1 MTAMPEQTEAVAVQV
16 RYFAGA
22 RAAAGVPEETV
33 RLSGPTTVSDV
44 ISAVL
49 DLRGE
54 GLAKVLPACSF
65 LLDGVAVR
73 DRGTTVP
80 ASATL
85 DVLPPFAG
93 G

>member
-1 MTAMPEQTEAVAVQV
+1 MPEQVEVVAVQV

-22 RAAAGVPEETV
+22 RAAAGVPEETL
-33 RLSGPTTVSDV
+33 RLTGPTTVSDV

-49 DLRGE
+49 DLHDE

-65 LLDGVAVR
+65 LLDGIAVR
-73 DRGTTVP
+73 DRGTAVP